1 MEKYLR
7 RYNDIILKYRKG
19 DFGESHFSLY
29 EILSKAGDAK
39 LIDKMCLSELKKLY
53 SDSFGISKHMFG
65 LLIERKIKE
74 LQKMDTLEKEL
85 QTYCINQY
93 CENGNLS
100 AESLAKKLKLAVHYC
115 SSDELP
121 DDVEATLSASDAE
134 EYFGEIKV
142 LNESVQK
149 FSFMHEIIHY
159 FRDVGVGERVT
170 CTYTRKRQGKTE
182 SEEEQE
188 VNYLTAAAIMP
199 FDEIVKKLALY
210 ENTNDDDT
218 FIIQVAEEY
227 SQIKSAAMRR
237 FIEVRKLFDY
247 RELYDITNA

>member
-1 MEKYLR
+1 MEKYLKK
-7 RYNDIILKYRKG
+7 YNDIMLKYRNG
-19 DFGESHFSLY
+19 GFGESHCSLY

-39 LIDKMCLSELKKLY
+39 LIDKMCPSELQKLC
-53 SDSFGISKHMFG
+53 SDSFGISQHMFG
-65 LLIERKIKE
+65 LLLEKKIRE
-74 LQKMDTLEKEL
+74 LQKMDILEKEL

-100 AESLAKKLKLAVHYC
+100 AESLARKLKLAVRYC

-121 DDVEATLSASDAE
+121 NDVEATLSASDAK

-159 FRDVGVGERVT
+159 FRDVGVGKRVT
-170 CTYTRKRQGKTE
+170 CTYTRKRQGKTD

-199 FDEIVKKLALY
+199 FNEIVKKLDLY
-210 ENTNDDDT
+210 ENTNDDT
-218 FIIQVAEEY
+218 VIIQTAEEY
-227 SQIKSAAMRR
+227 SQIKSAVMRR

-247 RELYDITNA
+247 RELYDRAKA